1 MHSEATRDLFSM
13 VERLTALGREQVFGD
28 PDTISVM
35 APLNLIFKSKWF
47 GEESLVRMTEASRR
61 MMISK
66 PAATQ
71 VINRLVELGLV
82 ERASDVNDRRVVYI
96 RPTEAGR
103 AFYDREIDKSLSAVD
118 CVIERMGEGDARQ
131 LVTLLGRFFDAFDE
145 VGMPRDRKTTED

>member
-1 MHSEATRDLFSM
+1 MHSEATRSLFSM

-28 PDTISVM
+28 PNTLSVM
-35 APLNLIFKSKWF
+35 APLNLIFKDQWSD
-47 GEESLVRMTEASRR
+47 GEGLVRMTEASRR

-82 ERASDVNDRRVVYI
+82 ERASDENDRRVVYI

-103 AFYDREIDKSLSAVD
+103 AFYEREIDKSLSMVD
-118 CVIERMGEGDARQ
+118 RVIARMGEGEAHQ
-131 LVTLLGRFFDAFDE
+131 LVLLLGRFFDAFDAE
-145 VGMPRDRKTTED
+145 TEGDK